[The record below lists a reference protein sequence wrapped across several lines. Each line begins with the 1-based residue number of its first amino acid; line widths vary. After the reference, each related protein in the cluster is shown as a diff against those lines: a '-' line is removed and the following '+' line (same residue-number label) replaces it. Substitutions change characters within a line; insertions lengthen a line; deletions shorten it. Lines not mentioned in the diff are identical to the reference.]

1 MRLLATSTPAAA
13 ALHHARAPFACMCEP
28 PPPPPQTPLSS
39 SLLAIDGAL
48 LFCYSLSASIAAL
61 FTSGE
66 YLEPAIVQPSDFI
79 DITLALDS
87 AASLALGWGV
97 ASVATGV
104 CSEDWL
110 GLDADE
116 HVKAPLGLAGVL
128 SNWLLAWP
136 LGVALKCLA
145 AYGLA
150 YEEGGAAGIESWR
163 QVLEGAAAT
172 AAAQMETAAVG
183 VDAAPEAASSALLA
197 SEPMVGMVGSSVLPN
212 APLDAAGDASAVL
225 ASMFDAN
232 AAAMDGAGMLIVI
245 FVWRSWLL
253 SFWTGGWR

>member
-28 PPPPPQTPLSS
+28 PPPPPPQTPLSS

-48 LFCYSLSASIAAL
+48 LLPLAPASTRA
-61 FTSGE
+61 FTSGDT
-66 YLEPAIVQPSDFI
+66 EPAIVQPSDFI

-87 AASLALGWGV
+87 AAARTRLGRRERCDRRLLRGLARPRRSRAL
-97 ASVATGV
+97 
-104 CSEDWL
+104 
-110 GLDADE
+110 
-116 HVKAPLGLAGVL
+116 KAPLGLAGVL

-136 LGVALKCLA
+136 LGVAPVPRCVRPRLRGGRRGRDRELA
-145 AYGLA
+145 V
-150 YEEGGAAGIESWR
+150 
-163 QVLEGAAAT
+163 VLEGAAAT
-172 AAAQMETAAVG
+172 AAAQMETAAVA
-183 VDAAPEAASSALLA
+183 DAAPSGVLGAAG
-197 SEPMVGMVGSSVLPN
+197 SEPMVGMVGSSALPN